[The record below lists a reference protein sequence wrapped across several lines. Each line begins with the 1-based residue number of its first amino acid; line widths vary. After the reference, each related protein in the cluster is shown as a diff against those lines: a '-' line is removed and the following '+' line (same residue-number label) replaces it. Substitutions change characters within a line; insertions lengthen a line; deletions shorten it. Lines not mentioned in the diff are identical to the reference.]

1 MIIHNALRS
10 IFSAQYLLL
19 SLSVFLL
26 VTLCPHDALSE
37 FGPPA
42 DLPPTSRPS
51 ATPQP
56 QPKPQPEPQPQPEPE
71 PEPEPEP
78 KPVLLDC
85 VVDSLLG
92 EPPLGGNSND
102 SVFEIRPGIF
112 VFTASHEDWREGSL
126 TCFYVGFGLD
136 F

>member
-56 QPKPQPEPQPQPEPE
+56 QPKPQPEPEPE
-71 PEPEPEP
+71 PEL
-78 KPVLLDC
+78 VDC

-92 EPPLGGNSND
+92 EDRND
-102 SVFEIRPGIF
+102 SDFEIFPGIV
-112 VFTASHEDWREGSL
+112 VFTERHEDWLVGRV
-126 TCFYVGFGLD
+126 TCVYVGFGWD